1 MSQTLK
7 TGGTGL
13 EHKVLEALKEK
24 IDVYGDDSEIRSE
37 ETPWGTVEILTAW
50 FDRFANIESS
60 LLLQCIEEFGGVT
73 LLATN
78 NMGNMDRTCTCSQHG
93 KFLY

>member
-37 ETPWGTVEILTAW
+37 ETPWGTVEILTAEFIPISVW
-50 FDRFANIESS
+50 LRFRSIS
-60 LLLQCIEEFGGVT
+60 V
-73 LLATN
+73 
-78 NMGNMDRTCTCSQHG
+78 SQD
-93 KFLY
+93 

>member
-24 IDVYGDDSEIRSE
+24 IDVYGDDSEIRSDAVGNSRD
-37 ETPWGTVEILTAW
+37 P
-50 FDRFANIESS
+50 DR
-60 LLLQCIEEFGGVT
+60 LV
-73 LLATN
+73 
-78 NMGNMDRTCTCSQHG
+78 
-93 KFLY
+93 